1 MNNRYTKADE
11 LIQKPYWIIDILPEH
26 VPENG
31 PGQYFEIEKY
41 FLEKNQLDMIKQK
54 HINVIL
60 KMNCYYD
67 ITIEDKVNPAPEQIA
82 EAVKNRSLNIII
94 GEAMF
99 VSNPDDTYLTVY
111 NPDEEA
117 LSLIGKLANAEGLF
131 LWRG

>member
-11 LIQKPYWIIDILPEH
+11 LLQKPYWIIDILPER
-26 VPENG
+26 VPEND

-82 EAVKNRSLNIII
+82 EAVKNRSLNIMV

>member
-1 MNNRYTKADE
+1 
-11 LIQKPYWIIDILPEH
+11 
-26 VPENG
+26 
-31 PGQYFEIEKY
+31 
-41 FLEKNQLDMIKQK
+41 
-54 HINVIL
+54 
-60 KMNCYYD
+60 MNCYYD
-67 ITIEDKVNPAPEQIA
+67 ITIEDKVNPASEQIA
-82 EAVKNRSLNIII
+82 EAVKNRSLNIMV